1 MHKTF
6 ITVIGRGYIGK
17 ILTKYLS
24 QKYSVA
30 NVGVREFIAHGMI
43 SNEKEKKIILWAT
56 GPGSSDITEQEYFYW
71 LGNILSIW
79 KDLRLDIARHVMLVS
94 SGGTI
99 YGNCSSEAK
108 FSEDSPT
115 FTKTLYSCYQHQI
128 EILFKERLQDNL
140 TILRLTNP
148 YGPER
153 LRLSGSG
160 FISKAVISAV
170 RQTPLNILGNG
181 EEERDYIY
189 EDDFCNIVLSLVDL
203 RISGTFNVGSGRSS
217 SLTEIVRIIEK
228 HTTRNIL
235 LRHLPRRPTD
245 IVRSAVDNEKLLNL
259 LSYPKI
265 TELDEG
271 ILKTLDEYEAI

>member
-1 MHKTF
+1 MPKTF

-17 ILTKYLS
+17 MLTKRLGAR
-24 QKYSVA
+24 YSVA
-30 NVGVREFIAHGMI
+30 NLGVREFIADSMI
-43 SNEKEKKIILWAT
+43 SNGKEKSIILWAT

-71 LGNILSIW
+71 LGNILSVW
-79 KDLRLDIARHVMLVS
+79 KDLHFDMTRHVILIS

-99 YGNCSSEAK
+99 YGNCPSGTK
-108 FSEDSPT
+108 FSEDAT
-115 FTKTLYSCYQHQI
+115 IHTGTLYSCYQHQI

-153 LRLSGSG
+153 LRLIGSG
-160 FISKAVISAV
+160 FISKAMISAT

-203 RISGTFNVGSGRSS
+203 RINGTFNVGSGRSS

-228 HTTRNIL
+228 LTTRNIS

-245 IVRSAVDNEKLLNL
+245 IVRSAVDTEKLLNL

-265 TELDEG
+265 TNLDEG
-271 ILKTLDEYEAI
+271 ILKTLEEYEVI